1 MLDTGIADLSRE
13 FESIIEMYRLSLQA
27 ADDEQSQQ
35 MLQLIRAVQQNIQ
48 IMQRLQSDVDHG
60 KHPGIQA
67 EEVSEIA
74 DHALNLLDE
83 IAAGCA
89 SRGLQEQMLALH
101 RMSIPVVA
109 WLSRHGG
116 QLSKLDIVVNAVAS
130 YANSLQDTQQLEALC
145 ALIRMIVDTTDSSI
159 KQDLDSSNPMRP
171 WRILNL
177 NWGIVATRTHNT
189 EMMEYVFP
197 QLMKNIPADATQFF
211 NEGMQQM
218 VIVDYPEHVRV
229 VMQKYADKVNSAGVL
244 H

>member
-1 MLDTGIADLSRE
+1 MLDTGISDLGRE
-13 FESIIEMYRLSLQA
+13 FESIIEMYRLSLRA
-27 ADDEQSQQ
+27 ADDEQSQH
-35 MLQLIRAVQQNIQ
+35 MLQLIKALQQNIQ
-48 IMQRLQSDVDHG
+48 IMQRLQSDVDNG
-60 KHPGIQA
+60 KNPGIQPDA
-67 EEVSEIA
+67 ISEIA
-74 DHALNLLDE
+74 DYALNLLDE

-116 QLSKLDIVVNAVAS
+116 HLSKLDIVVNAVAS

-145 ALIRMIVDTTDSSI
+145 ALVRQIIDITEAPI

-189 EMMEYVFP
+189 QVMEYVFP
-197 QLMKNIPADATQFF
+197 QLMKNIPADAVQFF

-218 VIVDYPEHVRV
+218 DIVDYPEHVRV
-229 VMQKYADKVNSAGVL
+229 VMKKYADQVNNAGVL